1 MFECVRKKSKN
12 IDRIKVSP
20 VFTQPHPE
28 KLIKK
33 TAEFVKEGRISP
45 IYVDKYFNL
54 LDGYC
59 SYLIATTL
67 GYKKV
72 KIMQFRKREK
82 PGINNPQNNEDREEK
97 T

>member
-1 MFECVRKKSKN
+1 MFECIKRSSKN
-12 IDRIKVSP
+12 LDKIIIRQNFIDTPPK
-20 VFTQPHPE
+20 PE

-33 TAEFVKEGRISP
+33 TAEFVKDGRLP
-45 IYVDKYFNL
+45 AIYVDKDFIL

-67 GYKKV
+67 GIRNV
-72 KIMQFRKREK
+72 KIVQFRKKQFTKKKKEL
-82 PGINNPQNNEDREEK
+82 Q